1 LPPLG
6 PHPDEPKGDDNN
18 GHGNDAENVEGNV
31 GYGDDTEN
39 AKGNVWHGDETEI
52 AEDIE
57 GDEFGAVTTH
67 FFFIHI

>member
-1 LPPLG
+1 LLPPLG

-31 GYGDDTEN
+31 GY
-39 AKGNVWHGDETEI
+39 
-52 AEDIE
+52 EDIE